1 MGRERSNVTLNQT
14 ERLNTMS
21 TFILIA
27 EGVNLLSGRARE
39 EYAEFVAGWL
49 CFHVAF
55 AKYLNQSFDENVC
68 ETYEDASATDFLESL
83 KAAGWK
89 PRRGESMR
97 DFDAR
102 IKALPIFTQL
112 GLVDGGVDVIKD
124 GEGPRSTRSRLE

>member
-1 MGRERSNVTLNQT
+1 
-14 ERLNTMS
+14 MS

-27 EGVNLLSGRARE
+27 EGVNLLSGSARK

-49 CFHVAF
+49 HFNTAF
-55 AKYLNQSFDENVC
+55 AKYLDRPFDDC
-68 ETYEDASATDFLESL
+68 IRETYEDVSATDFLESI

-102 IKALPIFTQL
+102 IKALPIFSQL
-112 GLVDGGVDVIKD
+112 GLVDDGVGITGD
-124 GEGPRSTRSRLE
+124 GDTSKRSIRIAPL